1 MSIVKFVLV
10 LGLFGPLVLNTAV
23 AESSRLSSAS
33 NPVSLYKDALSY
45 LLGRNGKPKSPEKA
59 AALFKSLAEQN
70 WSSAQHMLGN
80 LYYRGKGV
88 EKNDLLAYKWL
99 SIAARNDVKLAEAIY
114 HKRKRLQSRLS
125 SEHLEQVE
133 AWIANWEPEQDLA
146 LRN

>member
-1 MSIVKFVLV
+1 MSIIKFVLV
-10 LGLFGPLVLNTAV
+10 LGLLGPLINTAF
-23 AESSRLSSAS
+23 AESASLSTGSKS
-33 NPVSLYKDALSY
+33 VDLYQDALNY
-45 LLGRNGKPKSPEKA
+45 LLGRNGKPKSAEKA

-80 LYYRGKGV
+80 MYYRGKGV

-114 HKRKRLQSRLS
+114 HKRRQLQNRLS

-133 AWIANWEPEQDLA
+133 AWISNWEPERDLA
-146 LRN
+146 LRD